1 MPPKCLITS
10 DGRCDVADKAFS
22 AAINNAVTLTFGFNF
37 AIATV
42 AHKTAA
48 APAISLFI
56 PTIVSYGRLSDIPP
70 VSKVIPFPTKTTCGQ
85 LLDPFGA

>member
-1 MPPKCLITS
+1 MITS
-10 DGRCDVADKAFS
+10 DGLWDVPDKAFS
-22 AAINNAVTLTFGFNF
+22 AAINKAVTLTFGLTFD
-37 AIATV
+37 IATV

-56 PTIVSYGRLSDIPP
+56 PIIVSYGRLRETPP
-70 VSKVIPFPTKTTCGQ
+70 VSKVIPLPTKTICGQ